1 MRFKSSS
8 SGPDSVT
15 ISRETLA
22 DLGAYI
28 AGLQGWIVGASV
40 CLEDGQ

>member
-1 MRFKSSS
+1 MRFRSSS
-8 SGPDSVT
+8 NPDKSVT

-28 AGLQGWIVGASV
+28 AGLQGWITGAV
-40 CLEDGQ
+40 LCLGESQ